1 MTSNQVPNSRLTYRF
16 NIHLNWS
23 DSWINFSLNDC
34 DELPEFNVAYD
45 LLDVKFYEPDKKID

>member
-1 MTSNQVPNSRLTYRF
+1 MTSNQLPDSRLTYRF

-45 LLDVKFYEPDKKID
+45 LLNVEFY

>member
-1 MTSNQVPNSRLTYRF
+1 MTSNKLPETSFTYRF

-23 DSWINFSLNDC
+23 DSLVNMSLKKC

-45 LLDVKFYEPDKKID
+45 